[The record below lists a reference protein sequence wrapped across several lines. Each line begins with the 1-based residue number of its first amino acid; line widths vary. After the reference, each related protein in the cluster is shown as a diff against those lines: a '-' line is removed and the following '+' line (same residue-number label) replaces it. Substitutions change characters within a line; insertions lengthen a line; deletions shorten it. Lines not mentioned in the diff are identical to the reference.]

1 MFTPQDLRFNLCF
14 LTHQNDVLLLLRR
27 KEPNKDLWNGV
38 GGHLENGETP
48 YQSMLREI
56 QEETGVKPESIQ
68 FGGILTWQG
77 FAIPEGGTSPEGGTP
92 PKGGLYIFTAEV
104 PDKNVVENGE
114 GHLVWHPRQFVFTSN
129 QVVSNIHYF
138 LPPVFAGA
146 GPFQYH
152 FQYEHNRMTAR
163 DVRVLP
169 NLVNIHQPFLV

>member
-1 MFTPQDLRFNLCF
+1 M
-14 LTHQNDVLLLLRR
+14 LLLLRK

-56 QEETGVKPESIQ
+56 KEETGVKPESIQ

-77 FAIPEGGTSPEGGTP
+77 FTIPN
-92 PKGGLYIFTAEV
+92 GGLYIFTVEV
-104 PDKNVVENGE
+104 QDKHVVENEE
-114 GHLVWHPRQFVFTSN
+114 GCLVWHPRQFVFTSN

-152 FQYEHNRMTAR
+152 FQYEHNSMTFR
-163 DVRVLP
+163 DVRILP
-169 NLVNIHQPFLV
+169 GWINIHQPIHL